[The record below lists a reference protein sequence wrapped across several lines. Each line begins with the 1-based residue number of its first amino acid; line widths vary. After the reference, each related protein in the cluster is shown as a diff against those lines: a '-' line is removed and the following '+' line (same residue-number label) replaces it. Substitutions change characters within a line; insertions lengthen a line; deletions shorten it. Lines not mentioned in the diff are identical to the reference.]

1 MNATFWGMNM
11 SVPDY
16 DFTKKELLEAIAND
30 PVRLPPSPIE
40 MGQWFVVECSKYI
53 AFGYEQIS
61 RYLYFKERAGSMV
74 LMRRLP

>member
-16 DFTKKELLEAIAND
+16 
-30 PVRLPPSPIE
+30 VRLPPSPIE